1 MMSKFIELHFPIE
14 DKVFFNV
21 EDILC
26 FFTRDD
32 DTIIRAKDG
41 NCYAVTES
49 FDEVKVLIKDAGVL
63 IHKPDPRLDTTT
75 PLTMEDL
82 KYMEGEPVWN
92 SNTLK
97 WMLIY
102 RFVDAD
108 KPIVWLV
115 RHDSQFELMTADDL
129 IKTPLYRIKKETK

>member
-1 MMSKFIELHFPIE
+1 MMSKFIEEQGKDNGMPIS
-14 DKVFFNV
+14 VNV
-21 EDILC
+21 ENIVAFETGDIALQ
-26 FFTRDD
+26 TVG
-32 DTIIRAKDG
+32 ILKI
-41 NCYAVTES
+41 TES
-49 FDEVKVLIKDAGVL
+49 YDEINQLIHDAGVL
-63 IHKPDPRLDTTT
+63 IHKADPRLDTTT

-97 WMLIY
+97 WMIVHRY
-102 RFVDAD
+102 GEGD
-108 KPIVWLV
+108 KKSIVWLV